1 LEFNLSWERSSER
14 HTGDTH
20 GGKEGESSGGK
31 KEGRRERKRDRDKH
45 TGEERKEEV
54 GKERMGVVGV
64 LKWETFYEII
74 GNGQLPLETSLSGI
88 VLFFFFRKFPGGLL
102 SFFDIFFCIL
112 LKI

>member
-1 LEFNLSWERSSER
+1 ME
-14 HTGDTH
+14 
-20 GGKEGESSGGK
+20 
-31 KEGRRERKRDRDKH
+31 ERKRE
-45 TGEERKEEV
+45 GERERETETNIQEKRE
-54 GKERMGVVGV
+54 KMGVVGV